1 MSTMKRNY
9 SAGGKRIAR
18 TVSSG
23 RPSQLPTDF
32 FALGSKAKP
41 MGNDG
46 SGMCFCLLCGEV

>member
-1 MSTMKRNY
+1 MKRNY